1 MSSKTDESNKPSLS
15 TTAFETLER
24 DFQEVLS
31 ELAHDQHL
39 EKFRIEYEKLHRT
52 LLKSHE
58 NEKRLMRKCAELNAE
73 IVANAGKVHTALK
86 LSQDDQ
92 NTIYQLKKELEKA
105 WKMVEASHEKE
116 SKAKETIEALTKEI
130 GVLSKLVDHGHGI
143 SADQEDTVNELLRQ
157 KETFEKE
164 RDTSLRQ
171 IQQLMQDAALYQ
183 DEIKQYAQQQQAH
196 REELATLKDQLV
208 RSKMETEHEERA
220 RFKAEKTLM
229 ETRNLLEKKLRSLSE
244 KDQLISEY
252 ELRFQDL
259 DSKLKEQSNEST
271 LVTKHYEEAKRKIE
285 EIETKLSKQIEET
298 VEMENQ
304 KQSILADLKESEAQ
318 KFSLKSHLEKEQRE
332 KQQLQIL
339 TEKLKQR
346 IEGEKDAKKSLQQ
359 RIQEYKEEI
368 LEQKR
373 QWDRDVQQID
383 HVKHEKN
390 LLERKATVTA
400 QEVVRQK
407 EKVKHVE
414 DHKVMLEMNVGTYRG
429 ELEKTR
435 TKIFALERENASNSK
450 TINDISQKYQESQEE
465 LKMNALHARE
475 QEKQVTDLQEKLKQQ
490 QALYEAVRSDRNM
503 YSKSLIDSNEKIAE
517 FKRKFGIMNNQMA
530 QLNEEITVSDKTLC
544 KVQMEMKQLQ
554 DEKRKLTSQ
563 IQKLKRTNADFK
575 DTQTQQAQELSR
587 LNQIIEAADAEREQH
602 KKELERIIN
611 YRDIL
616 GTQLIRRNDEIA
628 LLYEKIKIQQSSL
641 SKGAVQYRAKQEDVR
656 MLKLKIQELQRKLA
670 VMHKSL
676 RMVPELKSHL
686 AESQKRL
693 LTQRTKVKALSE
705 ELENPMNV
713 HRWRKL
719 EGSDPT
725 AYEMILKIQ
734 TLQKRLIKKNEEVME
749 KDLIIQEKQKLYEE
763 LKKILQHQPGPEVA
777 EQLNIYQDSLK
788 KKNVQMKT
796 MASELNM
803 YMFKVKETRYEAD
816 RLARELSETKKR
828 YYNLKKQGST
838 SARTL
843 NSSQSGRRPGGATE
857 AKQMRAGFGVR
868 PATTPHFT
876 GGGFSLGQ

>member
-868 PATTPHFT
+868 PATT
-876 GGGFSLGQ
+876 